1 MRTAVQATAVG
12 SNAWSMLIHSLYRR
26 AVTRDASNHLC
37 GDFDFLIASVSEL
50 LRNAVDNMVFYS
62 CV

>member
-1 MRTAVQATAVG
+1 MVHI
-12 SNAWSMLIHSLYRR
+12 NPYDLYRR
-26 AVTRDASNHLC
+26 AVTRNASNHLC

-50 LRNAVDNMVFYS
+50 LRNAVDNMMLYS